1 MEQRQAD
8 QVRKVEQQGQWK
20 STLQEQMRNNT
31 SRHQGKKDLNYSLF
45 SGMNE
50 RERQLNKAELE

>member
-50 RERQLNKAELE
+50 RER